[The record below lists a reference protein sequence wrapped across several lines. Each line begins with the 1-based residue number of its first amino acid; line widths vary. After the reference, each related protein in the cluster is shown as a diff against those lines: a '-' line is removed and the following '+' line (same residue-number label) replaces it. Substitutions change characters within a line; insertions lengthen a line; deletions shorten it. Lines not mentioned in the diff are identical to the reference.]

1 MPEREIMGHSKWTPE
16 LEIGI
21 PFVDADHKVLVSLL
35 DQTETCIEQNEETVL
50 LGSVLS
56 ALAEYVSYHFA
67 REERLFEGCGY
78 AAADFHIKTH
88 LDLETAVLELCRRF
102 KDDPQSVEADEV
114 RDFLRDWLVE
124 HIVGHDFAFRSACI
138 GNEDAIAA
146 AAAMPFFS
154 GGGGDKAGTVPEW
167 GSLRIL
173 VIDDNPNML
182 NIIETILTIGGIG
195 NIKLTESAVEGL
207 ALLAER
213 PVDVVLC
220 DWVMDDMNG
229 AEFARHAAEMKTGA
243 KVVLLSGHSIDVVRQ
258 RSAGVGIAGYL
269 EKPITATGL
278 LKTIAGAAAG
288 TA

>member
-1 MPEREIMGHSKWTPE
+1 MGHGKWTPE

-21 PFVDADHKVLVSLL
+21 PFVDADHKVLVGLL
-35 DQTETCIEQNEETVL
+35 DQTETCIEQNEETGL

-67 REERLFEGCGY
+67 REEKLFEGCGY
-78 AAADFHIKTH
+78 AAADFHIKIH
-88 LDLETAVLELCRRF
+88 RDLETEVLDLCRRF

-114 RDFLRDWLVE
+114 RDFLHDWLVE

-138 GNEDAIAA
+138 GNEEAIAV

-154 GGGGDKAGTVPEW
+154 GGGDKAGTTPKW
-167 GSLRIL
+167 GSLRVL
-173 VIDDNPNML
+173 VVDDNPNML
-182 NIIETILTIGGIG
+182 NIIKTILTIGGIG
-195 NIKLTESAVEGL
+195 NIELTESAAEGL
-207 ALLAER
+207 ALLARR
-213 PVDVVLC
+213 PADVVLC

-229 AEFARHAAEMKTGA
+229 AEFARHATEMETGA

-258 RSAGVGIAGYL
+258 RSAGAGIAGYL

-278 LKTIAGAAAG
+278 LEMIAGLLPPDRS
-288 TA
+288 